1 MASSLEKSKSNKE
14 ALVMIRFIFDL
25 KIGTGEDFYLVSKN
39 ERIEHDVDEDEFEN
53 FSSMNQEELVKYLLD
68 SLDMMHDYI
77 EEFFSDYLIHDRSFI
92 DKVDILD
99 ISNVRIKKIGKSS
112 KRSSSM
118 KAAEVMKLLDI
129 TRPTLCKYVKEGKI
143 KTDACVNG
151 QYRYNKESVYALIK
165 SK

>member
-1 MASSLEKSKSNKE
+1 
-14 ALVMIRFIFDL
+14 MIRFIFDL

-39 ERIEHDVDEDEFEN
+39 ERIDKDVELEN
-53 FSSMNQEELVKYLLD
+53 FSSMNQEELAKYLTDL
-68 SLDMMHDYI
+68 LDMTHDYI
-77 EEFFSDYLIHDRSFI
+77 EEFFSDKLIHDRSFI

-99 ISNVRIKKIGKSS
+99 ISNVRIKKICKPSA
-112 KRSSSM
+112 RSSSM
-118 KAAEVMKLLDI
+118 KAAEVMKLLGI

-165 SK
+165 NK

>member
-1 MASSLEKSKSNKE
+1 
-14 ALVMIRFIFDL
+14 MIRFIFDL

-39 ERIEHDVDEDEFEN
+39 ERIDQDIEFEN
-53 FSSMNQEELVKYLLD
+53 FSSMNQEELIKYVTDLFD
-68 SLDMMHDYI
+68 CDMLCDHI
-77 EEFFSDYLIHDRSFI
+77 EDFFSDTLIHDKSFI

-99 ISNVRIKKIGKSS
+99 ISNVRIKKLS
-112 KRSSSM
+112 KPSARSTSM
-118 KAAEVMKLLDI
+118 KAAEVMKLLGI

-165 SK
+165 NN

>member
-1 MASSLEKSKSNKE
+1 
-14 ALVMIRFIFDL
+14 MIRFIFDL

-39 ERIEHDVDEDEFEN
+39 ERIDKDVELEN
-53 FSSMNQEELVKYLLD
+53 FSSMNQEELAKYLLD
-68 SLDMMHDYI
+68 LLDYDMTHDYI
-77 EEFFSDYLIHDRSFI
+77 EEFFSDSLIHDRSFI

-99 ISNVRIKKIGKSS
+99 ISNVRIKKIGKPSA
-112 KRSSSM
+112 RSSSM

-165 SK
+165 NK

>member
-1 MASSLEKSKSNKE
+1 
-14 ALVMIRFIFDL
+14 MIRFIFDL

-39 ERIEHDVDEDEFEN
+39 ERIDQDVEQDELEN
-53 FSSMNQEELVKYLLD
+53 FFSMNQEELVKYLLD
-68 SLDMMHDYI
+68 LLDYDMTHDYV
-77 EEFFSDYLIHDRSFI
+77 EEFFSDYLIHNKSFI

-112 KRSSSM
+112 ARSSSM
-118 KAAEVMKLLDI
+118 KAAEVMKLLGI

-165 SK
+165 KQ

>member
-1 MASSLEKSKSNKE
+1 
-14 ALVMIRFIFDL
+14 MIRFIFDL

-39 ERIEHDVDEDEFEN
+39 ERIDQDIELEN
-53 FSSMNQEELVKYLLD
+53 FSNMNQEELAKYLTDVLNY
-68 SLDMMHDYI
+68 DMTHDYI
-77 EEFFSDYLIHDRSFI
+77 EDFFSDALIHDRSFI

-99 ISNVRIKKIGKSS
+99 ISNIRIKKIGKSFN
-112 KRSSSM
+112 RSSSM
-118 KAAEVMKLLDI
+118 KAAEVMKLLGI

-165 SK
+165 NK

>member
-1 MASSLEKSKSNKE
+1 
-14 ALVMIRFIFDL
+14 MIRFIFDL

-39 ERIEHDVDEDEFEN
+39 ERIDQDVEFEN
-53 FSSMNQEELVKYLLD
+53 FSSMNQEELAKYLLD
-68 SLDMMHDYI
+68 LLDYDMTHDYV
-77 EEFFSDYLIHDRSFI
+77 EDFFSDKLIHDKSFI

-112 KRSSSM
+112 NRSSSM

-143 KTDACVNG
+143 KTDARVNG

-165 SK
+165 NK

>member
-1 MASSLEKSKSNKE
+1 
-14 ALVMIRFIFDL
+14 MIRFIFDL

-39 ERIEHDVDEDEFEN
+39 ERIEHDVDEDEWEE
-53 FSSMNQEELVKYLLD
+53 FSNMNQEELARYVTDLFD
-68 SLDMMHDYI
+68 CDMICDHVED
-77 EEFFSDYLIHDRSFI
+77 FFSDSLIHNKSFI

-99 ISNVRIKKIGKSS
+99 ISNVRIKRLDKSS
-112 KRSSSM
+112 KKSSSM

-151 QYRYNKESVYALIK
+151 QYRYNKDSVYALIK
-165 SK
+165 K

>member
-1 MASSLEKSKSNKE
+1 
-14 ALVMIRFIFDL
+14 MIRFIFDL

-39 ERIEHDVDEDEFEN
+39 ERIDKDVEEEELEN
-53 FSSMNQEELVKYLLD
+53 FSSMNQEELAKYLTDL
-68 SLDMMHDYI
+68 LDMTHDYV
-77 EEFFSDYLIHDRSFI
+77 EDFFSDSLIHDKSFI

-99 ISNVRIKKIGKSS
+99 ISNVRIKKICKPSA
-112 KRSSSM
+112 RSSSM

-165 SK
+165 NK

>member
-1 MASSLEKSKSNKE
+1 
-14 ALVMIRFIFDL
+14 MIRFIFDL

-39 ERIEHDVDEDEFEN
+39 ERIDKDVEEEELEN
-53 FSSMNQEELVKYLLD
+53 FSSMNQEELAKYLTDLLD
-68 SLDMMHDYI
+68 YDMTHDYI
-77 EEFFSDYLIHDRSFI
+77 EEFFSDSLIHDKSFI

-99 ISNVRIKKIGKSS
+99 ISNVRIKKICKPSA
-112 KRSSSM
+112 RSSSM
-118 KAAEVMKLLDI
+118 KAAEVMKLLGI

-165 SK
+165 NK

>member
-1 MASSLEKSKSNKE
+1 
-14 ALVMIRFIFDL
+14 MIRFIFDL

-39 ERIEHDVDEDEFEN
+39 ERIDQNVELEN
-53 FSSMNQEELVKYLLD
+53 FSSMNQEELVKYLTDVLD
-68 SLDMMHDYI
+68 YDMTHDYV
-77 EEFFSDYLIHDRSFI
+77 EEFFSDALIHDKSFI

-99 ISNVRIKKIGKSS
+99 ISNVRIKKIGKPSA
-112 KRSSSM
+112 RSSSM

-165 SK
+165 NK

>member
-1 MASSLEKSKSNKE
+1 
-14 ALVMIRFIFDL
+14 MIRFIFDL

-39 ERIEHDVDEDEFEN
+39 ERIDQDVDEEELEN
-53 FSSMNQEELVKYLLD
+53 FFSMNQEELARYLNDVLD
-68 SLDMMHDYI
+68 YDMVCDHI
-77 EEFFSDYLIHDRSFI
+77 EDFFSDKLIHDKSFI

-99 ISNVRIKKIGKSS
+99 ISNVRIKNIS
-112 KRSSSM
+112 KPSERSSSM

-165 SK
+165 K

>member
-1 MASSLEKSKSNKE
+1 
-14 ALVMIRFIFDL
+14 MIRFIFDL

-39 ERIEHDVDEDEFEN
+39 ERIDQDVELEN
-53 FSSMNQEELVKYLLD
+53 FFSMNQEELAKYLTDLLD
-68 SLDMMHDYI
+68 YDMTHDYV
-77 EEFFSDYLIHDRSFI
+77 EEFFSDALIHDKSFI

-99 ISNVRIKKIGKSS
+99 ISNVRIKKIGKPSA
-112 KRSSSM
+112 RSSSM

>member
-1 MASSLEKSKSNKE
+1 
-14 ALVMIRFIFDL
+14 MIRFIFDL

-39 ERIEHDVDEDEFEN
+39 ERIDQDIELEN
-53 FSSMNQEELVKYLLD
+53 FSSMNQEELAKYLTD
-68 SLDMMHDYI
+68 SLDMTHDYV
-77 EEFFSDYLIHDRSFI
+77 EEFFSDSLIHDRSFI

-99 ISNVRIKKIGKSS
+99 ISNVRIKKIGKPSA
-112 KRSSSM
+112 RSSSM

-143 KTDACVNG
+143 KTDSCVNG

-165 SK
+165 NK

>member
-1 MASSLEKSKSNKE
+1 
-14 ALVMIRFIFDL
+14 MIRFIFDL

-39 ERIEHDVDEDEFEN
+39 ERIEHDVDEDEWEE
-53 FSSMNQEELVKYLLD
+53 FSNMNQEELARYVTELFD
-68 SLDMMHDYI
+68 CDMICDHI
-77 EEFFSDYLIHDRSFI
+77 EDFFSDALIHDRSFI

-112 KRSSSM
+112 ERSSSM

-165 SK
+165 NN

>member
-1 MASSLEKSKSNKE
+1 
-14 ALVMIRFIFDL
+14 MIRFIFDL

-39 ERIEHDVDEDEFEN
+39 ERIDQDIEQEELEKF
-53 FSSMNQEELVKYLLD
+53 FSMNQEELVKYLTDLLD
-68 SLDMMHDYI
+68 YDMIFDHI
-77 EEFFSDYLIHDRSFI
+77 EDFFSDYLIHNKSFI

-99 ISNVRIKKIGKSS
+99 ISNVRIKKIGKPSA
-112 KRSSSM
+112 RSSSM

-165 SK
+165 NQ

>member
-1 MASSLEKSKSNKE
+1 
-14 ALVMIRFIFDL
+14 MIRFIFDL

-39 ERIEHDVDEDEFEN
+39 ERIDQDTELEN
-53 FSSMNQEELVKYLLD
+53 FSNMNQEELSKYLLD
-68 SLDMMHDYI
+68 LLDYDMTHDYV
-77 EEFFSDYLIHDRSFI
+77 EDFFSDSLIHDKSFI

-99 ISNVRIKKIGKSS
+99 ISNVRIKKIGKLSA
-112 KRSSSM
+112 RSSSM

-165 SK
+165 NK

>member
-1 MASSLEKSKSNKE
+1 
-14 ALVMIRFIFDL
+14 MIRFIFDL

-39 ERIEHDVDEDEFEN
+39 ERIDQDIELEN
-53 FSSMNQEELVKYLLD
+53 FSNMNQEELARYLLD
-68 SLDMMHDYI
+68 SLDMTHDYI
-77 EEFFSDYLIHDRSFI
+77 EEFFSDYLIHNKSFI

-112 KRSSSM
+112 NRSSSM
-118 KAAEVMKLLDI
+118 KAAEVMKLLGI

-165 SK
+165 SN

>member
-1 MASSLEKSKSNKE
+1 
-14 ALVMIRFIFDL
+14 MIRFIFDL

-39 ERIEHDVDEDEFEN
+39 ERIDQDVELEN
-53 FSSMNQEELVKYLLD
+53 FSSMNQEELARYLTDLFD
-68 SLDMMHDYI
+68 YDMTHDYV
-77 EEFFSDYLIHDRSFI
+77 EDFFSDALIHDRSFI

-99 ISNVRIKKIGKSS
+99 ISNVRIKKIGKPSA
-112 KRSSSM
+112 RSSSM

-165 SK
+165 NK

>member
-1 MASSLEKSKSNKE
+1 
-14 ALVMIRFIFDL
+14 MIRFIFDL

-39 ERIEHDVDEDEFEN
+39 ERIDQDIELEN
-53 FSSMNQEELVKYLLD
+53 FSNMNQEELVKYLTDL
-68 SLDMMHDYI
+68 LDMTHDYV
-77 EEFFSDYLIHDRSFI
+77 EDFFSDSLIHDKSFI

-99 ISNVRIKKIGKSS
+99 ISNVRIKKICKPSA
-112 KRSSSM
+112 RSSSM
-118 KAAEVMKLLDI
+118 KAAEVMKLLGI

-165 SK
+165 NK

>member
-1 MASSLEKSKSNKE
+1 
-14 ALVMIRFIFDL
+14 MIRFIFDL

-39 ERIEHDVDEDEFEN
+39 ERIDQDIELEN
-53 FSSMNQEELVKYLLD
+53 FSNMNQEELIKYVTALFD
-68 SLDMMHDYI
+68 YDMICDHI
-77 EEFFSDYLIHDRSFI
+77 EDFFSDALIHDKSFI

-99 ISNVRIKKIGKSS
+99 ISNVRIKKIGKSA

-118 KAAEVMKLLDI
+118 KAAEVMKLLGI

-151 QYRYNKESVYALIK
+151 QYRYNKDSVYALIK
-165 SK
+165 K

>member
-1 MASSLEKSKSNKE
+1 
-14 ALVMIRFIFDL
+14 MIRFIFDL

-39 ERIEHDVDEDEFEN
+39 ERIDQDSELEN
-53 FSSMNQEELVKYLLD
+53 FSNMNQEELARYLLD
-68 SLDMMHDYI
+68 LLDYDMTHDYI
-77 EEFFSDYLIHDRSFI
+77 EDFFSDKLIHDRSFI

-112 KRSSSM
+112 ARSSFM

-165 SK
+165 NN

>member
-1 MASSLEKSKSNKE
+1 
-14 ALVMIRFIFDL
+14 MIRFIFDL

-39 ERIEHDVDEDEFEN
+39 ERVEHDVDEDEWEE
-53 FSSMNQEELVKYLLD
+53 FSNMSQEELAKYLLD
-68 SLDMMHDYI
+68 SLDMTHDYI
-77 EEFFSDYLIHDRSFI
+77 EDFFSDSLIHNKSFI

-112 KRSSSM
+112 NRSSSM
-118 KAAEVMKLLDI
+118 KAAEVMKLLGI

-165 SK
+165 SN

>member
-1 MASSLEKSKSNKE
+1 
-14 ALVMIRFIFDL
+14 MIRFIFDL

-39 ERIEHDVDEDEFEN
+39 ERIDQDVELEN
-53 FSSMNQEELVKYLLD
+53 FSSMNQEELARYLLD
-68 SLDMMHDYI
+68 LLDMTHDYI
-77 EEFFSDYLIHDRSFI
+77 EEFFSDALIHDKSFI

-99 ISNVRIKKIGKSS
+99 ISNVRIKKIDKPSA
-112 KRSSSM
+112 RSSSM
-118 KAAEVMKLLDI
+118 KAAEVMKLLNI

-165 SK
+165 SN

>member
-1 MASSLEKSKSNKE
+1 
-14 ALVMIRFIFDL
+14 MIRFIFDL

-39 ERIEHDVDEDEFEN
+39 ERIEHDVDEEELEN
-53 FSSMNQEELVKYLLD
+53 FSNMSQEELARYVTDLFD
-68 SLDMMHDYI
+68 CDMICDHI
-77 EEFFSDYLIHDRSFI
+77 EDFFSDSLIHNKSFI

-99 ISNVRIKKIGKSS
+99 ISNVRIKKIS
-112 KRSSSM
+112 KPSARSNSM
-118 KAAEVMKLLDI
+118 KAAEVMKLLGI

-165 SK
+165 K

>member
-1 MASSLEKSKSNKE
+1 
-14 ALVMIRFIFDL
+14 MIRFIFDL

-39 ERIEHDVDEDEFEN
+39 ERIEHDVDEDEWEN
-53 FSSMNQEELVKYLLD
+53 FSNMNQEELVKYLTDLF
-68 SLDMMHDYI
+68 DYNMICDHI
-77 EEFFSDYLIHDRSFI
+77 EDFFSDTLIHDKSFI

-99 ISNVRIKKIGKSS
+99 ISNVRIKKIGKPSA
-112 KRSSSM
+112 RSTSM
-118 KAAEVMKLLDI
+118 KAAEVMKLLGI

-165 SK
+165 K

>member
-1 MASSLEKSKSNKE
+1 
-14 ALVMIRFIFDL
+14 MIRFIFDL

-39 ERIEHDVDEDEFEN
+39 ERIDQDVEEEELEN
-53 FSSMNQEELVKYLLD
+53 FFSMNQEELARYLTDVLD
-68 SLDMMHDYI
+68 YDMTHDYI
-77 EEFFSDYLIHDRSFI
+77 EEFFSDSLIHDKSFI

-112 KRSSSM
+112 NRSSSM

-165 SK
+165 NK

>member
-1 MASSLEKSKSNKE
+1 
-14 ALVMIRFIFDL
+14 MIRFIFDL

-39 ERIEHDVDEDEFEN
+39 ERIDQDVEWEN
-53 FSSMNQEELVKYLLD
+53 FSSMNQEELVKYLLGV
-68 SLDMMHDYI
+68 LDCDMTRDYI
-77 EEFFSDYLIHDRSFI
+77 EEFFSDTLIHDKSFI

-99 ISNVRIKKIGKSS
+99 ISNVRIKKIGKPSA
-112 KRSSSM
+112 RSSSM

-165 SK
+165 KQ